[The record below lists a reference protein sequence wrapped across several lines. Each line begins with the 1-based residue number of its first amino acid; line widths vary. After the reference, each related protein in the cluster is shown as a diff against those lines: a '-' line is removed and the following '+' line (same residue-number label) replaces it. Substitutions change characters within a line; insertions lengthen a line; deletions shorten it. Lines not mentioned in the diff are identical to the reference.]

1 MAFDSEPT
9 LCLCMIVKDEAQT
22 LPRCLGS
29 VQGIVDEIVVLDT
42 GSTDATPQIAAEFGA
57 KVHFYPWNSNFSEA
71 RNHALQFVQSD
82 WVLVLDAD
90 EEFERADGALLRE
103 ALHGHGHHA
112 VYLSVFNYMPQG
124 RAQLYSPRVFRR
136 GRGRYEGIVHNQLIH
151 EGAALVT
158 QIRVYHYGYALAP
171 EKLTA
176 KQERTLGLLRIQLE
190 KKPQDV
196 FAWYNLIRMYRIRRQ
211 FELAACTGREV
222 LEDLSFDGKEHL
234 FLMICYDVACS
245 FLELG
250 DHRSAEA
257 FCRKALKVEPA
268 YVDAL
273 FTLGVVQSKM
283 CQWAKAARAYVHFLE
298 ALASVRKSPGFHRL
312 CLDTIDYDFLAHALL
327 GECLLH
333 MEALPQARDHFE
345 RALALYDANR
355 HIWPDEV
362 CPHPDILM
370 QMGKAAIGLE
380 QFDRALNFLQQRLRL
395 GEPTPQLLNNM
406 AGCYAKLGDLDK
418 AIEAYERALHLNPHY
433 EEARRNLAVMQR
445 VRGSRTDAPASLS
458 PV

>member
-1 MAFDSEPT
+1 
-9 LCLCMIVKDEAQT
+9 MIVKDEAEA
-22 LPRCLGS
+22 LPRCLRS

-57 KVHFYPWNSNFSEA
+57 KVHSHPWNNSFSEA

-90 EEFERADGALLRE
+90 EELERGDAPLLRK
-103 ALHGHGHHA
+103 ALRGDDYHA
-112 VYLSVFNYMPQG
+112 VHLSVLNYMPQG
-124 RAQLYSPRVFRR
+124 RVQLYSPRVFRR
-136 GRGRYEGIVHNQLIH
+136 GKGRYEGVVHNQLIY

-158 QIRVYHYGYALAP
+158 QVRVYHYGYALAP

-176 KQERTLGLLRIQLE
+176 KYERTTRLLRVQLE
-190 KKPQDV
+190 KNPQDV
-196 FAWYNLIRMYRIRRQ
+196 FAWYNLIRMYRIRRH

-222 LEDLSFDGKEHL
+222 LEDLSFEGKEHL

-245 FLELG
+245 SLELG
-250 DHRSAEA
+250 DLRSAEA
-257 FCRKALKVEPA
+257 FCKKALKVEPA
-268 YVDAL
+268 YIDAL
-273 FTLGVVQSKM
+273 FTMGVVQSKM
-283 CQWAKAARAYVHFLE
+283 GQWAKAARAYIHFLE
-298 ALASVRKSPGFHRL
+298 ALASLRRSPTFHRL
-312 CLDTIDYDFLAHALL
+312 CLDTMDYEFLAHALL

-333 MEALPQARDHFE
+333 IEAFPQAREHFE
-345 RALALYDANR
+345 RALALYEANR

-370 QMGKAAIGLE
+370 QMGNAAVGLG
-380 QFDRALNFLQQRLRL
+380 QFDLALSFFQQRLHL

-418 AIEAYERALHLNPHY
+418 AIDAYEHALRLNPHY
-433 EEARRNLAVMQR
+433 EEARRNLALLQR
-445 VRGSRTDAPASLS
+445 LRGKRAAIPLSLS
-458 PV
+458 KV